1 MAVRSI
7 RTEGDEALR
16 KRCKEVKTVDE
27 RVRALLDDMMDTLHA
42 TDGAAALAANQVGI
56 LKRLVVIDYCGYVL
70 KLVNPVIVGR
80 DGVQECLEGCL
91 SFPGRIAKTIRPK
104 SVTVQALDENGEELL
119 LTGEGEMT
127 GRYFWTRRW
136 RCIVSHRD
144 LISRRPSA
152 SWIHLPLIKRE
163 THQMDLIT

>member
-42 TDGAAALAANQVGI
+42 TDGAAALAANQLGI

-80 DGVQECLEGCL
+80 DGVQECLESL
-91 SFPGRIAKTIRPK
+91 RP
-104 SVTVQALDENGEELL
+104 A
-119 LTGEGEMT
+119 
-127 GRYFWTRRW
+127 RR
-136 RCIVSHRD
+136 S
-144 LISRRPSA
+144 S
-152 SWIHLPLIKRE
+152 
-163 THQMDLIT
+163 

>member
-119 LTGEGEMT
+119 LTGEGEMAKC
-127 GRYFWTRRW
+127 F
-136 RCIVSHRD
+136 CHE
-144 LISRRPSA
+144 LE
-152 SWIHLPLIKRE
+152 HLDGHLYVEKVE
-163 THQMDLIT
+163 GELMDVVYDEEEEEA

>member
-42 TDGAAALAANQVGI
+42 TDGAAALAVNQVGI

-70 KLVNPVIVGR
+70 KLGNPVIVGR
-80 DGVQECLEGCL
+80 DGDQECLEGCL

-119 LTGEGEMT
+119 LTGEGEMAKC
-127 GRYFWTRRW
+127 F
-136 RCIVSHRD
+136 CHE
-144 LISRRPSA
+144 LE
-152 SWIHLPLIKRE
+152 HLDGEVFLDKAVE
-163 THQMDLIT
+163 VHS